1 MFLMQ
6 KIRKETI
13 NLLDQ
18 HEKRKPTIKLESLN
32 FMSGLNSDNYK
43 IFARD

>member
-1 MFLMQ
+1 MK